1 MQTQEKLVNVV
12 QGDFA
17 ISDSRAEILTT
28 VLGSCVAVCL
38 VDPVRGIGG
47 MNHFLLPDGDRRDG
61 VNVRYGT
68 HAMELLINGML
79 KRGADRTRLKA
90 KVFGGAKMN
99 GNLRDIGSSNA
110 TFARKFLND
119 EGIPIVGESLGGTS
133 ARRVR
138 FWPTDGRAK
147 QLMVDAA
154 PDVATPRPSRPA
166 PKPPADDITLF

>member
-17 ISDSRAEILTT
+17 ISDKPADVLTT

-38 VDPVRGIGG
+38 VDATRGIGG
-47 MNHFLLPDGDRRDG
+47 MNHFLLPEGDKSAG

-79 KRGADRTRLKA
+79 KRGAQRDRLKA

-99 GNLRDIGSSNA
+99 NNLRDIGTSNA
-110 TFARKFLND
+110 EFARRFLND
-119 EGIPIVGESLGGTS
+119 EGIPIIGESLGGTS
-133 ARRVR
+133 ARRIR
-138 FWPTDGRAK
+138 FWPTDGRAR
-147 QLMVDAA
+147 QMVVDQTPEVAMPRPTAA
-154 PDVATPRPSRPA
+154 PAA
-166 PKPPADDITLF
+166 PKDEITLF